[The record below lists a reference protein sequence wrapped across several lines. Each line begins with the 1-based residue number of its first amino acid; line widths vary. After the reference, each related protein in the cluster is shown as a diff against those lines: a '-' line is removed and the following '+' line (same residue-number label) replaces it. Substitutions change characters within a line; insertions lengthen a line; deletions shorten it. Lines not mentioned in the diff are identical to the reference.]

1 MSDISLDKNPL
12 RRNHATYRNRML
24 ILASSVG
31 SVPLSD
37 GLSDSCSSKRAFTNL
52 PYSVGM
58 VPLGGRGEGGQKE
71 GRGEGDRDQSP
82 MQGGQSTAIAGT
94 VFLPARGGEG

>member
-37 GLSDSCSSKRAFTNL
+37 GLSDSCSSNRVFKKL

-58 VPLGGRGEGGQKE
+58 VPLR
-71 GRGEGDRDQSP
+71 
-82 MQGGQSTAIAGT
+82 
-94 VFLPARGGEG
+94 RGGGGGPEA